1 MQRLMQQYVKA
12 GGLIIN
18 ITQCSTGGVKQG
30 AYQTSTFFNKIGVI
44 SGSDM
49 TVEAALT
56 KLMFVLGNKNSPERI
71 KELLSIPI
79 CGEMD
84 R

>member
-1 MQRLMQQYVKA
+1 MTRYIEE

-18 ITQCSTGGVKQG
+18 ITQCSSGGVKQG
-30 AYQTSTFFNKIGVI
+30 AYQTSSFFNKIGVI

-49 TVEAALT
+49 TAEAALT
-56 KLMFVLGNKNSPERI
+56 KLMFALGNESDTKKVSTMI
-71 KELLSIPI
+71 AVPI